1 MYYKEY
7 KETIES
13 EKDVDVKNAMMEDV
27 MASLFDIIGTEIKH
41 NALFCQRR
49 IGAEKIYNV
58 EMCKDC
64 YEKFYEIYKEFA
76 ESKIDVE
83 QEEQ

>member
-1 MYYKEY
+1 MLKRYCDICGKEISF
-7 KETIES
+7 KE
-13 EKDVDVKNAMMEDV
+13 DYAV
-27 MASLFDIIGTEIKH
+27 IGTEIKH

-64 YEKFYEIYKEFA
+64 YEKFYEMYKEFA
-76 ESKIDVE
+76 KSKIDVE